1 LAFSRGLTIRRHD
14 VAADAASC
22 AGRQTDEGVHNMT
35 TVSNWKGRGALGLI
49 VAIAALGL
57 GLVLASPRPTAAQ
70 SAPSATVKQITLSG
84 AEEVP
89 AVTANAIG
97 YFSGTLT
104 EGKFEFDLSAV
115 GPELTMAHIHA
126 GAKGSNGPVVAF
138 LFGPAD
144 PAVGAL
150 HPTGTITQA
159 NLVGPLAGNW
169 KGFTDA
175 MAKGELYAN
184 VHSKANPAGVIR
196 GQIPATS
203 IAPKPPATGNSAA
216 SDGPVSYTQ
225 GAGMLL
231 LVVAAGALALSFAR
245 RRA

>member
-1 LAFSRGLTIRRHD
+1 
-14 VAADAASC
+14 
-22 AGRQTDEGVHNMT
+22 MT
-35 TVSNWKGRGALGLI
+35 MVSTWRGRGTLA
-49 VAIAALGL
+49 AILTMAALGL
-57 GLVLASPRPTAAQ
+57 ALILASPQPTSAQ
-70 SAPSATVKQITLSG
+70 AAPSATVKQITLSG

-150 HPTGTITQA
+150 HPTGMITQA

-169 KGFTDA
+169 KGFSDA
-175 MAKGELYAN
+175 MAKGELYVN

-203 IAPKPPATGNSAA
+203 IAPKPPAAGNSAA
-216 SDGPVSYTQ
+216 SDGPVSYSQ

-231 LVVAAGALALSFAR
+231 LVVAVGALALSLAK

>member
-1 LAFSRGLTIRRHD
+1 M
-14 VAADAASC
+14 
-22 AGRQTDEGVHNMT
+22 NMLST
-35 TVSNWKGRGALGLI
+35 WRGRGTLA
-49 VAIAALGL
+49 AILAMAALGL
-57 GLVLASPRPTAAQ
+57 GLILASPRPTSAQ
-70 SAPSATVKQITLSG
+70 AAPSATVSQITLSG

-97 YFSGTLT
+97 YFSGTLS

-169 KGFTDA
+169 KGFSDA

-184 VHSKANPAGVIR
+184 VHSTANPAGLIR

-216 SDGPVSYTQ
+216 SDGPVSYTR

-231 LVVAAGALALSFAR
+231 LALAAGALALSLAK

>member
-1 LAFSRGLTIRRHD
+1 M
-14 VAADAASC
+14 
-22 AGRQTDEGVHNMT
+22 NMLST
-35 TVSNWKGRGALGLI
+35 WRGRGTLA
-49 VAIAALGL
+49 AILAMAALGL
-57 GLVLASPRPTAAQ
+57 GLILASPRPTSAQ
-70 SAPSATVKQITLSG
+70 AAPSATVSQITLSG

-97 YFSGTLT
+97 YFSGTLS

-169 KGFTDA
+169 KGFSDA

-184 VHSKANPAGVIR
+184 VHSKANPAGLIR

-216 SDGPVSYTQ
+216 SDGPVSYTR

-231 LVVAAGALALSFAR
+231 LALAAGALALSLAK

>member
-1 LAFSRGLTIRRHD
+1 MS
-14 VAADAASC
+14 
-22 AGRQTDEGVHNMT
+22 M
-35 TVSNWKGRGALGLI
+35 VSTWRGRGVLA
-49 VAIAALGL
+49 AILAMAALGL
-57 GLVLASPRPTAAQ
+57 ALVLASPRPTSAQ
-70 SAPSATVKQITLSG
+70 TAPSATVKQITLSG

-126 GAKGSNGPVVAF
+126 GAKGANGPVVAF

-169 KGFTDA
+169 KGFADA
-175 MAKGELYAN
+175 MAKGTLYVN
-184 VHSKANPAGVIR
+184 VHSKDNPAGLIR
-196 GQIPATS
+196 AQIPATS
-203 IAPKPPATGNSAA
+203 IAPKPPATGNSA
-216 SDGPVSYTQ
+216 VSEGQVGYTQ
-225 GAGMLL
+225 GAGVLL
-231 LVVAAGALALSFAR
+231 LALAAGTLALSLAKR
-245 RRA
+245 GA

>member
-1 LAFSRGLTIRRHD
+1 
-14 VAADAASC
+14 
-22 AGRQTDEGVHNMT
+22 M
-35 TVSNWKGRGALGLI
+35 
-49 VAIAALGL
+49 AALGL
-57 GLVLASPRPTAAQ
+57 ALVLASPRPTSAQ
-70 SAPSATVKQITLSG
+70 AAPSATVKQITLSG

-138 LFGPAD
+138 LFGPAE

-169 KGFTDA
+169 KGFADA
-175 MAKGELYAN
+175 MARGELYVN

-203 IAPKPPATGNSAA
+203 IAPKPPATGNSA
-216 SDGPVSYTQ
+216 SSEGPMGYTR
-225 GAGMLL
+225 GAGVLL
-231 LVVAAGALALSFAR
+231 LALAAGTLALSLAK

>member
-1 LAFSRGLTIRRHD
+1 
-14 VAADAASC
+14 
-22 AGRQTDEGVHNMT
+22 MT
-35 TVSNWKGRGALGLI
+35 TVSTWRARGVLA
-49 VAIAALGL
+49 AILAMAALGL
-57 GLVLASPRPTAAQ
+57 ALTLASPAPTSAQ
-70 SAPSATVKQITLSG
+70 AAPSATIKQITLSG

-104 EGKFEFDLSAV
+104 DGKLEFDLSAV
-115 GPELTMAHIHA
+115 GPELTMAHIHLGDK
-126 GAKGSNGPVVAF
+126 GANGPVVAF

-150 HPTGTITQA
+150 HPTGTITEA

-169 KGFTDA
+169 KGFADA
-175 MAKGELYAN
+175 LARGTLYVN
-184 VHSKANPAGVIR
+184 VHSTANPAGLIR

-203 IAPKPPATGNSAA
+203 IAPRPPATGNSASSEWPMA
-216 SDGPVSYTQ
+216 DTQ
-225 GAGMLL
+225 GAGVLL
-231 LVVAAGALALSFAR
+231 LALAAGALALSLAK

>member
-1 LAFSRGLTIRRHD
+1 MMWPLTSRRTR
-14 VAADAASC
+14 ASK
-22 AGRQTDEGVHNMT
+22 DEGVQTMNMLST
-35 TVSNWKGRGALGLI
+35 WRGRGTLA
-49 VAIAALGL
+49 AILAMAALGL
-57 GLVLASPRPTAAQ
+57 GLILASPRPTSAQ
-70 SAPSATVKQITLSG
+70 AAPSATVSQITLSG

-97 YFSGTLT
+97 YFSGTLS

-169 KGFTDA
+169 KGFSDA

-184 VHSKANPAGVIR
+184 VHSKANPAGLIR

-216 SDGPVSYTQ
+216 SDGPVSYTR

-231 LVVAAGALALSFAR
+231 LALAAGALALSLAK